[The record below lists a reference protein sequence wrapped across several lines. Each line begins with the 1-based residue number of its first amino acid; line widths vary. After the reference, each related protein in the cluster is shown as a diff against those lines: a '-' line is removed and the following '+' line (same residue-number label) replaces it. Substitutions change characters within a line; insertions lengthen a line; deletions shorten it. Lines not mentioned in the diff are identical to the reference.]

1 MGKNLIQG
9 TLFPELEVKENKEPQ
24 CKVKRESIKAL
35 QQKIAALEAEKQALI
50 SENESLKDK
59 AQAFD
64 ELSKSQSLFTMTTI
78 AHTYGKSA
86 IWLNKYLEQRGVQ
99 YHNGEVWVL
108 YAQYKG
114 KGYAKT
120 VYFKYGESNTGKA
133 RENPHTYWTGAGL
146 SFIHSLLKKD
156 GLI

>member
-1 MGKNLIQG
+1 MKQNVVQG
-9 TLFPELEVKENKEPQ
+9 TLFPELEVEKSQE
-24 CKVKRESIKAL
+24 CKVKRLSIKAL
-35 QQKIAALEAEKQALI
+35 QEKIAALEAEKQALM
-50 SENESLKDK
+50 SENESLKEK
-59 AQAFD
+59 AEAFD

-86 IWLNKYLEQRGVQ
+86 IWLNKYLESRGVQ
-99 YHNGEVWVL
+99 YNNGEVWVL

-120 VYFKYGESNTGKA
+120 VYFKYGETNTGKA
-133 RENPHTYWTGAGL
+133 RENPHTYWTGAGVA
-146 SFIHSLLKKD
+146 FIHSLLKSD